1 MNRELQ
7 TIIVEVEKAVVG
19 KREVIE
25 KILMA
30 LLADGH
36 VLLDDIPGVG
46 KTTLAVALSRTL
58 GLTYNRIQFTPDVLP
73 SDIVGF
79 SIYNKD
85 SGCFEYKSGVV
96 SNTNLLLGDEINR
109 TSSKTQSALLEAMEE
124 RQVTVDGTTYPLQK
138 PFAVIA
144 TQNNVGTAG
153 TQLLPYAQMDRFL
166 VRLSIGYPDYEAQM
180 SILRDRQSTDPI
192 GSVAQVITRDDVL
205 RMQAEVRAVTAK
217 DSILDYIT
225 RLAMASREHP
235 MVEVGISPRG
245 TLFLD
250 RMAKAHAY
258 LEGRDY
264 VTGGDVQAIFHDV
277 CAHRVILNQKS
288 RLSGGTVTRV
298 RAVCGVG
305 MGQTGTQTDN
315 TRKKSAISADIPLFT
330 LQGNFDVKKLHGVYR
345 LMMEIMVKTAGKG
358 LAEKKDRTP
367 EEDDMLDMMRCGG
380 ERVKEENLGAVLD
393 WYSAQR

>member
-1 MNRELQ
+1 M
-7 TIIVEVEKAVVG
+7 
-19 KREVIE
+19 VIE
-25 KILMA
+25 QSEHIITEVKKAFMGKDEIIRKVLMTIYAGGHIL
-30 LLADGH
+30 LEDC
-36 VLLDDIPGVG
+36 PGVG
-46 KTTLAVALSRTL
+46 KTTLVLAFANAL
-58 GLTYNRIQFTPDVLP
+58 GLDFKRIQFTTDTTP
-73 SDIVGF
+73 SDITGF
-79 SIYNKD
+79 SMFNRVNNQ
-85 SGCFEYKSGVV
+85 FEYHSGAVMCH
-96 SNTNLLLGDEINR
+96 LLLADEINR

-124 RQVTVDGTTYPLQK
+124 RQVTVDGMTYPLQK

-192 GSVAQVITRDDVL
+192 GSVAQVVTRDDVL

-288 RLSGGTVTRV
+288 RLSGGTVTQV
-298 RAVCGVG
+298 LNELLETVEV
-305 MGQTGTQTDN
+305 
-315 TRKKSAISADIPLFT
+315 P
-330 LQGNFDVKKLHGVYR
+330 
-345 LMMEIMVKTAGKG
+345 
-358 LAEKKDRTP
+358 DR
-367 EEDDMLDMMRCGG
+367 RQ
-380 ERVKEENLGAVLD
+380 A
-393 WYSAQR
+393 